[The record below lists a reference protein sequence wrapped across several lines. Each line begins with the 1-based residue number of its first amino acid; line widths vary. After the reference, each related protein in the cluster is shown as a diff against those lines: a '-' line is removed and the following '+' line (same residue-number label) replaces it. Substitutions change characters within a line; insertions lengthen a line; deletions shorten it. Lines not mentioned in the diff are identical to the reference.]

1 MLNKITVHYYNGA
14 NQRQIFYDKKNSGF
28 FFFFWFPL
36 PSDLTAGQHLK
47 ASFFFL
53 ISDMFY

>member
-28 FFFFWFPL
+28 FFFGSHFPVTL
-36 PSDLTAGQHLK
+36 QQVS
-47 ASFFFL
+47 
-53 ISDMFY
+53 I